1 MFVIRRGD
9 VTWPRSGKVC
19 VYLYSEKEGR
29 TGISEETRLDLVDIV
44 ECIVDNCSQG

>member
-9 VTWPRSGKVC
+9 V
-19 VYLYSEKEGR
+19 

-44 ECIVDNCSQG
+44 ECIVDNVSLSFLLKPMR